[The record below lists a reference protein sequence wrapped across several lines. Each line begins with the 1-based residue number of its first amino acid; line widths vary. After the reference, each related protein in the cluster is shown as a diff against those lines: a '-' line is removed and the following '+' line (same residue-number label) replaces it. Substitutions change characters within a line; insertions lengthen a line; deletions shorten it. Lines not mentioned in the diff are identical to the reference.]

1 MPLSANRA
9 FTHRLCADALMLCVA
24 LMLSYLEAILPV
36 HLVLPLPGFRF
47 GWAQLAVTLTFFRVG
62 RTDAA
67 VVSLARVLIMGL
79 LFGSATTIYFS
90 LCGSLLAYIGLWI
103 GYAALRTR
111 CSFIGLG
118 VLCAALHNIGQLA
131 AAATLFGNGIVMA
144 YLPVLLLSSIV
155 FGSLGGWVL
164 NLSADR
170 IPLFK
175 GGASA

>member
-1 MPLSANRA
+1 MPSLANRSL
-9 FTHRLCADALMLCVA
+9 TRRMCVDALMLCVA

-62 RTDAA
+62 KTDAA
-67 VVSLARVLIMGL
+67 VISLARVLIMGL
-79 LFGSATTIYFS
+79 LFGSATTVYFS
-90 LCGSLLAYIGLWI
+90 LCGSLLAYAGLWL
-103 GYAALRTR
+103 GQLLLRSH

-118 VLCAALHNIGQLA
+118 VLCAAMHNAGQLI
-131 AAATLFGNGIVMA
+131 AAATLFGHGIVMA
-144 YLPVLLLSSIV
+144 YLPVLLVCSVV
-155 FGSLGGWVL
+155 FGGLGGWVL
-164 NLSADR
+164 NACCDR